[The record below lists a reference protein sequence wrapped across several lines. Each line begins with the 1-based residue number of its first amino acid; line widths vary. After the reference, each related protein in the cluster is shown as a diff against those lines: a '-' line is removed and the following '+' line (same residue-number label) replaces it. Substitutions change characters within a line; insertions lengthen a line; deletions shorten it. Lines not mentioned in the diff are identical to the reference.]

1 MRSTTLTFCAAAVV
15 AATLVPASAAL
26 ADSGSGSA
34 QEKGRTSLTVTP
46 ASVGPGGETDLRLEG
61 CKGREATG
69 ESEVFVSEA
78 HFSPAADGSLFAEAR
93 ISSDAS
99 PGEHGIRITCKDDKA
114 EKAGK
119 AEKGAEADKGAEAAG
134 TVTVVDRGRAT
145 PLAPVAA
152 GGGGTA
158 LITDREAEQQG
169 PGTIHAVIGLALAAV
184 AAVAVAFR
192 SARRRRRPVSD

>member
-26 ADSGSGSA
+26 AESGSGPA
-34 QEKGRTSLTVTP
+34 QEKGRTTLTVTP
-46 ASVGPGGETDLRLEG
+46 PSVGPGGEADLRLEG
-61 CKGREATG
+61 CEGREATG

-78 HFSPAADGSLFAEAR
+78 RFSPAADGGLFAEAR

-99 PGEHGIRITCKDDKA
+99 PGEYGIRIDCKD
-114 EKAGK
+114 
-119 AEKGAEADKGAEAAG
+119 DKGAEAAG
-134 TVTVVDRGRAT
+134 TVTVIDRGRAT

-158 LITDREAEQQG
+158 LFTDREAEQDG
-169 PGTIHAVIGLALAAV
+169 PGTVHTVIGLVLAAV

-192 SARRRRRPVSD
+192 SARRRRPVSD

>member
-1 MRSTTLTFCAAAVV
+1 MRSTHLTFCAAAVV

-34 QEKGRTSLTVTP
+34 QEKDRASLTATP
-46 ASVGPGGETDLRLEG
+46 SSTVPGGEVDLRLEG

-69 ESEVFVSEA
+69 RSDVFVSEA
-78 HFSPAADGSLFAEAR
+78 RFSPAADGGLFAEAR

-99 PGEHGIRITCKDDKA
+99 PGDHDIRVDCKDDKG
-114 EKAGK
+114 AG
-119 AEKGAEADKGAEAAG
+119 ATG

-158 LITDREAEQQG
+158 LFAGRDARQEG
-169 PGTIHAVIGLALAAV
+169 PGTVHAVIGLVLAAV

-192 SARRRRRPVSD
+192 SARRRRPATD

>member
-26 ADSGSGSA
+26 ADSDSGSA
-34 QEKGRTSLTVTP
+34 QEKSRTSLTVTP

-61 CKGREATG
+61 CAGREATG

-78 HFSPAADGSLFAEAR
+78 HFSPAADGGLFAEAR

-99 PGEHGIRITCKDDKA
+99 PGEHGIRITCKADKA
-114 EKAGK
+114 G
-119 AEKGAEADKGAEAAG
+119 EADKSSEGDKGAEAAG
-134 TVTVVDRGRAT
+134 TVTVIDRGRAT

-158 LITDREAEQQG
+158 LFTDREAEQQG
-169 PGTIHAVIGLALAAV
+169 PGTVHAVIGLALAAV

-192 SARRRRRPVSD
+192 SARRRRPVSD

>member
-26 ADSGSGSA
+26 AESDSGSA
-34 QEKGRTSLTVTP
+34 QEKGRTSVTVTP
-46 ASVGPGGETDLRLEG
+46 ASVGPGGEMDLRLEG
-61 CKGREATG
+61 CEGREATG

-78 HFSPAADGSLFAEAR
+78 RFSPAADGGLFAEAR

-99 PGEHGIRITCKDDKA
+99 PGEYGIRITCKD
-114 EKAGK
+114 G
-119 AEKGAEADKGAEAAG
+119 KGAEDGKDGKGAG
-134 TVTVVDRGRAT
+134 TVTVIDRGRAT

-158 LITDREAEQQG
+158 LFADQEAEQQG
-169 PGTIHAVIGLALAAV
+169 PGTVHAVIGLALAAV

-192 SARRRRRPVSD
+192 SARRRRPASD